1 MVRSYK
7 LVLKSMGWTPIIYSP
22 SLGMTQLPDSSQ
34 ESTPNQEEC
43 HLHYQVSK
51 TWQRVLESSFA
62 NDVLRQQQAAVVA
75 ADQRALKAAKIGR
88 KEGGSQTL
96 VLEDKTSEAAKDDNV
111 NCIHVGGSSLSRLH
125 SDAFLDAKSVDDDD
139 DDATT
144 LGEDGKEEDIAVN
157 TVNHTLEIPANGK
170 SYDEDGATMDE
181 MIQDITTVLTN
192 QNLVLATPSV
202 AKANA
207 TDGTCPRD
215 NKTRSDL
222 NTLVK
227 ETILARQDS
236 SRPESP
242 MVENSESMA
251 FFTAESQTNTES
263 QMNSS
268 SQEANNAPAGD
279 TERVAPSLVRTQEAH
294 DVPRNVRVDSEA
306 VARSAKCTQED
317 VTQNDARTEHEPV
330 TPLDGSKP
338 AHTLPISTQET
349 GDVPRSALAESE
361 AGARKENVAQSDSD
375 AGYQS
380 NSEPVTKTSEPNTFS
395 KGTIVRVQDRTWPGV
410 NKPGGVAR
418 ITKIHR
424 EGSVVVYDVAYVLG
438 GREKKVEAVFVLE
451 QEPEKKRR
459 VVYDENE
466 FSPEL
471 KALLSAEGFDT
482 EGKVKLEEVKRV
494 EMKSEAKRNVLDVK
508 KTDENTEPEV
518 RPKKRQKGETTK
530 KAASRKWEKQ
540 ESPPRPAL
548 SDEQKCALANAHYE
562 ERFRVAESE
571 SVISVVTSSLS
582 EDDLKLL
589 RLLCRETKCLDGEYY
604 KLEVCSSH

>member
-1 MVRSYK
+1 
-7 LVLKSMGWTPIIYSP
+7 
-22 SLGMTQLPDSSQ
+22 
-34 ESTPNQEEC
+34 
-43 HLHYQVSK
+43 
-51 TWQRVLESSFA
+51 
-62 NDVLRQQQAAVVA
+62 
-75 ADQRALKAAKIGR
+75 
-88 KEGGSQTL
+88 
-96 VLEDKTSEAAKDDNV
+96 
-111 NCIHVGGSSLSRLH
+111 
-125 SDAFLDAKSVDDDD
+125 
-139 DDATT
+139 
-144 LGEDGKEEDIAVN
+144 
-157 TVNHTLEIPANGK
+157 
-170 SYDEDGATMDE
+170 
-181 MIQDITTVLTN
+181 
-192 QNLVLATPSV
+192 
-202 AKANA
+202 
-207 TDGTCPRD
+207 
-215 NKTRSDL
+215 
-222 NTLVK
+222 
-227 ETILARQDS
+227 
-236 SRPESP
+236 
-242 MVENSESMA
+242 
-251 FFTAESQTNTES
+251 
-263 QMNSS
+263 
-268 SQEANNAPAGD
+268 
-279 TERVAPSLVRTQEAH
+279 
-294 DVPRNVRVDSEA
+294 
-306 VARSAKCTQED
+306 
-317 VTQNDARTEHEPV
+317 
-330 TPLDGSKP
+330 
-338 AHTLPISTQET
+338 
-349 GDVPRSALAESE
+349 
-361 AGARKENVAQSDSD
+361 
-375 AGYQS
+375 
-380 NSEPVTKTSEPNTFS
+380 VTKTSEPNTFS

-571 SVISVVTSSLS
+571 SVISVVTSSLP